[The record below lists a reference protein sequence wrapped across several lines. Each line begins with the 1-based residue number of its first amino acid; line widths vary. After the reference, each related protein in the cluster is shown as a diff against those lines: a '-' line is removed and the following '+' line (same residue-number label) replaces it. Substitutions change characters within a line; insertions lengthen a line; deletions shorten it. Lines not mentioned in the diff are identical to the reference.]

1 MVGNEK
7 KCNILFLILELY
19 NYVRHTF
26 LLTCIPIFKLFSI
39 RLTLRKALLRTRSI
53 LCIITNIYPL
63 IYLQHGYLSLQAM
76 DIGLF
81 KHQQKKSIGNSSH
94 LIKKQNRH
102 TYILNFISKKLLF
115 QENRTRY
122 VWIYVFPLNQ
132 WMRWSADKP
141 HWGHTT
147 HTLWGTV
154 SRILEIKIPNAIK

>member
-1 MVGNEK
+1 MILKVNVNT
-7 KCNILFLILELY
+7 NIEINLFTLY
-19 NYVRHTF
+19 DGKQKNLQHFIFDSRTLYVRHTF

-63 IYLQHGYLSLQAM
+63 IYLQQGYLSLRAM

-102 TYILNFISKKLLF
+102 TYILNFILKKLLF

-122 VWIYVFPLNQ
+122 V
-132 WMRWSADKP
+132 
-141 HWGHTT
+141 
-147 HTLWGTV
+147 
-154 SRILEIKIPNAIK
+154 